1 VCGGDISGPSNVS
14 AVDEHRVR
22 RIFEVPVLVAALLVI
37 PVIAIEESDVTQ
49 TWKVAAEVTNWLI
62 WIVFAAE
69 VAAYLAVMRGRRL
82 RWLREN
88 PLEVAIVV
96 LTPPFLPASLQAL
109 RAFRLLRLIRL
120 LRLAKLARAAFSAEG
135 LRYASVIALLTVLG
149 GGAGF
154 ADVEKDR
161 STWDGVWWAITT
173 MTTVGY
179 GDLSPESTTG
189 RLIGI
194 VVMAVGIG
202 FVALLTGAIAERFLA
217 PQIEVVE
224 QELAG
229 VEDSEDEVAEELRA
243 IAERLLA
250 LEVRLAR

>member
-1 VCGGDISGPSNVS
+1 
-14 AVDEHRVR
+14 VDEHRVR
-22 RIFEVPVLVAALLVI
+22 RIFEVPVLVAALLVV
-37 PVIAIEESDVTQ
+37 PVIAIEESDVSQ
-49 TWKVAAEVTNWLI
+49 TWKSAAEVTNWVI
-62 WIVFAAE
+62 WTVFAAE
-69 VAAYLAVMRGRRL
+69 LAAFLVVMRGRRL
-82 RWLREN
+82 RWLRQN
-88 PLEVAIVV
+88 PLEVAIVI

-120 LRLAKLARAAFSAEG
+120 LRLAKLARTMFSADG

-154 ADVEKDR
+154 AEVEEGR

-179 GDLSPESTTG
+179 GDLSPQTTPG

-194 VVMAVGIG
+194 GVMAVGIG

-217 PQIEVVE
+217 PQLEEVE
-224 QELAG
+224 GELAD
-229 VEDSEDEVAEELRA
+229 VEGTEDEIARELRA
-243 IAERLLA
+243 IAERLRG
-250 LEVRLAR
+250 LEARLMR

>member
-1 VCGGDISGPSNVS
+1 ML
-14 AVDEHRVR
+14 A
-22 RIFEVPVLVAALLVI
+22 AALLVI
-37 PVIAIEESDVTQ
+37 PVIAIEESHVSQ
-49 TWKVAAEVTNWLI
+49 AWKTAAEVTNWVI
-62 WIVFAAE
+62 WTVFAAE
-69 VAAYLAVMRGRRL
+69 VVAYLAVIPGRRL

-120 LRLAKLARAAFSAEG
+120 LRLAKLARSAFSAEG

-154 ADVEKDR
+154 AEVEEGR

-179 GDLSPESTTG
+179 GDLSPQTTPG
-189 RLIGI
+189 R
-194 VVMAVGIG
+194 
-202 FVALLTGAIAERFLA
+202 
-217 PQIEVVE
+217 
-224 QELAG
+224 
-229 VEDSEDEVAEELRA
+229 
-243 IAERLLA
+243 
-250 LEVRLAR
+250 